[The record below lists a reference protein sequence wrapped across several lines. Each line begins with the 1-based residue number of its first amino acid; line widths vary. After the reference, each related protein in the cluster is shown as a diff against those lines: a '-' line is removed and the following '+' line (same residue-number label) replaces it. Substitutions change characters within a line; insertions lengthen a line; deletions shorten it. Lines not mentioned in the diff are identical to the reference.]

1 MNIASLP
8 GKGSLHM
15 SERVRHVET
24 THEVTNQPL
33 PLEDYD
39 AFGLDLPLRDAIARE
54 GAPWIAERLDAYGR
68 VVGSAE
74 SIALGQLANQ
84 NPPQLRTHDRYGHR
98 IDEVEYHPA
107 YHALMKQAMA
117 HEVHSAAWSGRPR
130 GHVAHAALLYMHSQA
145 EAGTGCPLTMTH
157 AAVPSLRVDAEL
169 AAEWLP
175 RVLGSA
181 YDPRARPASE
191 KTSATVGM
199 AMTEKQGGSDVRAN
213 TTRARPLGPRGPGE
227 AYELTG
233 HKWFCSAPMSD
244 AFLTLAQ
251 TDGGLSCFFVPR
263 FLPDGSRNRFLLQRL
278 KDKLGN
284 RSNASSEVEYD
295 RTWASLVGDEGR
307 GVPTIIQMVAQ
318 TRLDC
323 AAGSSALMRQALLQ
337 AVHHA
342 RQRSAFGR
350 RLIAQPLMQSVLA
363 DLALEVEG
371 AVALTFRVA
380 RAHDESGDEAQRLF
394 ARVATAV
401 AKYWVTHRAPGFT
414 FEAMECL
421 GGAGY
426 VEESGLPRLYREA
439 PVNSIWEGSGNVQC
453 LDVLRALSREPAVAE
468 ALFAE
473 LRGVRGES
481 ALYDAHVARLESELS
496 RPEHVE
502 RRARRLVEDA
512 ALAIAASVLMR
523 HAPAAVADAFVAT
536 RLGERGLEYGARGDA
551 IDADVLLGRAL
562 PGP

>member
-1 MNIASLP
+1 
-8 GKGSLHM
+8 M
-15 SERVRHVET
+15 SDRIRYVET
-24 THEVTNQPL
+24 THEVTNQPF

-39 AFGLDLPLRDAIARE
+39 AFGLDRPLCDAVTRE
-54 GAPWIAERLDAYGR
+54 GADWIADRLAAYGR

-74 SIALGQLANQ
+74 SIALGAQANQ
-84 NPPQLRTHDRYGHR
+84 HPPVLRTHDRYGHR

-117 HEVHSAAWSGRPR
+117 HEVHSAAWSGRPS

-157 AAVPSLRVDAEL
+157 AAVPSLRVDATL
-169 AAEWLP
+169 AAEWEP
-175 RVLGSA
+175 RVLA
-181 YDPRARPASE
+181 TEYDPRACPAAE
-191 KTSATVGM
+191 KTSATIGM

-213 TTRARPLGPRGPGE
+213 TTRARALGRRGSGE
-227 AYELTG
+227 AYALTG

-251 TDGGLSCFFVPR
+251 AEGGLSCFLVPR
-263 FLPDGSRNRFLLQRL
+263 FLPDGARNRFFLQRL

-295 RTWASLVGDEGR
+295 GTWARLVGEEGR

-323 AAGSSALMRQALLQ
+323 AAGSTALMRQALLQ

-350 RLIAQPLMQSVLA
+350 PLSEQPLMQSVLA
-363 DLALEVEG
+363 DLALELEA

-380 RAHDESGDEAQRLF
+380 RAHDGSADEGERLF
-394 ARVATAV
+394 ARVATAI
-401 AKYWVTHRAPGFT
+401 AKYWVTHRAPPFA

-453 LDVLRALSREPAVAE
+453 LDVLRALGREPAVRD

-473 LRGVRGES
+473 LRAATGQSRI
-481 ALYDAHVARLESELS
+481 YDAHVARLEGELAKL
-496 RPEHVE
+496 EHIE
-502 RRARRLVEDA
+502 RRARKLVEDA
-512 ALAIAASVLMR
+512 ALAIAASVLLR
-523 HAPAAVADAFVAT
+523 HAPGSLGEAFVAT
-536 RLGERGLEYGARGDA
+536 RLGGERGSEYGSCAVEL
-551 IDADVLLGRAL
+551 DVPLLLGRAL
-562 PGP
+562 PEG